1 MFAASLSCTVYLPP
15 PDPPSPYLPPPPPP
29 GHADTDHSD
38 DAEF

>member
-1 MFAASLSCTVYLPP
+1 MLRKTFFDNQAFIKFSTLA
-15 PDPPSPYLPPPPPP
+15 PP